1 MTIQDEKKRGAHF
14 SDAQVCSVKQCFTVK
29 NGRIFVDT
37 LKVADGLRK
46 MLCLRQ
52 VCLSALRRYQARTL
66 SSDLLL
72 SQINNCTHEDEVF
85 GLVGRNK
92 ARLSE
97 KHVGIALNVLWQLQ
111 KKKPLLLRTSDY
123 VRNHSQFLTLCFL
136 AENKVEHM
144 DNETIVD
151 TLYSVLR

>member
-1 MTIQDEKKRGAHF
+1 M
-14 SDAQVCSVKQCFTVK
+14 
-29 NGRIFVDT
+29 
-37 LKVADGLRK
+37 LR
-46 MLCLRQ
+46 LRQ
-52 VCLSALRRYQARTL
+52 VCLSALRHYQARTL
-66 SSDLLL
+66 SNDLLL
-72 SQINNCTHEDEVF
+72 SQINNCTHEDELF
-85 GLVGRNK
+85 SLVGKNE

-144 DNETIVD
+144 DNEAIVD
-151 TLYSVLR
+151 ALYSILR

>member
-1 MTIQDEKKRGAHF
+1 M
-14 SDAQVCSVKQCFTVK
+14 K
-29 NGRIFVDT
+29 NERTFLDT
-37 LKVADGLRK
+37 LKIAGGLSK
-46 MLCLRQ
+46 MLCLRKAY
-52 VCLSALRRYQARTL
+52 LFALRRYQARTL

-85 GLVGRNK
+85 SLVGRNK

-123 VRNHSQFLTLCFL
+123 VRNHSQFLALCIL

-144 DNETIVD
+144 ENEVIVD
-151 TLYSVLR
+151 TLYSIQR